1 MSDEFG
7 EYEAE
12 LEQLRQTTKK
22 TTARQGAIKSF
33 LLSKFPNISI
43 NAKRG
48 TQAPVDDVDE
58 DDDSDEGELK
68 RQEEFVKRDRFLD
81 DVHSSIN
88 EFNKRQRI

>member
-48 TQAPVDDVDE
+48 TQAPVDDFGE
-58 DDDSDEGELK
+58 DSDQDELN

-88 EFNKRQRI
+88 EFNKR